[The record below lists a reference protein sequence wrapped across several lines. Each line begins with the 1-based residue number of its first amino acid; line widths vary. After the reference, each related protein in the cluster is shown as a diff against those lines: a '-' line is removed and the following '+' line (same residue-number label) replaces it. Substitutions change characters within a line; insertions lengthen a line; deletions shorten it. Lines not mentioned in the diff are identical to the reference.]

1 MKIYLIEG
9 ERPFKKFSE
18 LARTMGW
25 NYQNARYNVNTNGKF
40 QGVNVEFID
49 DNCITLREL
58 IKSNA
63 FQENDFNPD
72 KDGTQIVTWS
82 IGASGLY
89 IVEAE
94 VTNVINMVD
103 VGTHSNG
110 QGLSVDGGDTVI
122 DEIITVYDYF
132 GDDIE
137 LDKLTEKLILNYLE
151 L

>member
-94 VTNVINMVD
+94 VTNVINMVE

-110 QGLSVDGGDTVI
+110 QGLFVDCGDTVI
-122 DEIITVYDYF
+122 NEIITVYDYF
-132 GDDIE
+132 GDGIE

>member
-63 FQENDFNPD
+63 FQENDFNLE
-72 KDGTQIVTWS
+72 KEGSQIVTWS

-94 VTNVINMVD
+94 VTNVINMVE

-110 QGLSVDGGDTVI
+110 QGLFVDCGDTVI
-122 DEIITVYDYF
+122 NEIITVYDYF
-132 GDDIE
+132 GDGIE
-137 LDKLTEKLILNYLE
+137 LDKVTEQLILNYLE